1 MEQERQVT
9 LTLTVNQLNTVL
21 AGIIKL
27 SIEMGLETFQVV
39 QQQANQQL
47 GIPNT
52 QAPNGPLGNKVV
64 Q

>member
-21 AGIIKL
+21 SGIIKL
-27 SIEMGLETFQVV
+27 PIEVGLETFQLV

-47 GIPNT
+47 GAPNMS
-52 QAPNGPLGNKVV
+52 APNGPLGNKVV